1 LKYSVYRSIQVMEE
15 GRIHSIGEFSV
26 NEIFQRIPSATT
38 QKVAF
43 QNSDTNYI
51 QLKIDSK

>member
-1 LKYSVYRSIQVMEE
+1 MEE

-38 QKVAF
+38 RKVAF

-51 QLKIDSK
+51 QLKFIQNNGCLI